1 MATQLTHLAMHVS
14 DVDACIDFYTCYCEM
29 RPVHE
34 RVRDGRRIV
43 WLASAGREDD
53 FVIVLLPG
61 GTVTSQAANDY
72 SHLGF
77 AMASKREVDEIAA
90 RARNDGIL
98 LWEPVQEPPPVGY
111 YCGVRDP
118 EGKAVEF
125 SYGQPL
131 GPGAPSDPDVDRPEP
146 FDGS

>member
-1 MATQLTHLAMHVS
+1 MATQLTHLALQVS
-14 DVDACIDFYTCYCEM
+14 DIDACVDFYTGYCDM
-29 RPVHE
+29 QLVHE
-34 RVRDGRRIV
+34 RTRGDRRIV
-43 WLASAGREDD
+43 WLASPGSEED

-61 GTVTSQAANDY
+61 GTAAPQPANDY

-77 AMASKREVDEIAA
+77 ALNDKGAVDAVAA
-90 RARNDGIL
+90 RARADGIL

-125 SYGQPL
+125 SFGQPL
-131 GPGAPSDPDVDRPEP
+131 GPGAQTNAS
-146 FDGS
+146 SS